1 MTQLLALVGATIFD
15 GARRHAGATLL
26 IDGATIAAI
35 TTAAPPSTAEVV
47 PLDGGLLAPGFIDL
61 QVNGGGGALFNDDPT
76 PDALATIAATHRRC
90 GVTALLPTLITDT
103 PAVTAAAIDAVA
115 RARITSARRDAV
127 PGILGLHLE
136 GPHLWPGRRGAHR
149 PELMRPLTDSDV
161 DRLID
166 ARARIGTLLVTIAVE
181 QGTARQIARLAEEGI
196 CVSLGHSDASF
207 AEAQRAIDAGA
218 RGITHLFNAMAPLL
232 HRAPGLVGA
241 ALDSAQVW
249 CGLIADGH
257 HVDPAVLRLALRA
270 KRGPGRMFLV
280 SDAMSTVGAT
290 GDRFVLGGR
299 VATRAGGAVRLDD
312 GTLAGADLDLASAVR
327 FAVDHLEV
335 PVDEALRMAS
345 LYPATLLGERKRGR
359 IAPGTVADLVHLDDA
374 LRVQATWVA
383 GERYES

>member
-15 GARRHAGATLL
+15 GARRHAGATIL

-35 TTAAPPSTAEVV
+35 TSAAPPSTAEVV

-90 GVTALLPTLITDT
+90 GVTGLLPTLITDT

-181 QGTARQIARLAEEGI
+181 QATARQIARLAEEGI

-299 VATRAGGAVRLDD
+299 VATRTGGAVRLDD

-327 FAVDHLEV
+327 FAVDHLEL

-374 LRVQATWVA
+374 LRVQATWIA